1 MVSTTTKVD
10 TLAGTKPSSRR
21 RHDADLKA
29 RVVAACAEPGASV
42 AQVAMA
48 NGLNANLV
56 HKWRRGG
63 DRSPT
68 RPAAAFIELP
78 MPHVTGPAAPPDIR
92 IELRRGP
99 TTVSINWPSECAAE
113 CAVWLRELLK

>member
-1 MVSTTTKVD
+1 MD
-10 TLAGTKPSSRR
+10 TLPDAKPSSRR

-56 HKWRRGG
+56 HKWRRGVEP
-63 DRSPT
+63 SPT
-68 RPAAAFIELP
+68 KLAAAFIELP
-78 MPHVTGPAAPPDIR
+78 MPHVASPAPTRDIR
-92 IELRRGP
+92 VELRRGP
-99 TTVSINWPSECAAE
+99 TTVSINWPSECASE
-113 CAVWLRELLK
+113 CAAWLRELLR

>member
-1 MVSTTTKVD
+1 MD
-10 TLAGTKPSSRR
+10 TLQDAKPSTRR
-21 RHDADLKA
+21 RHGAELKA

-56 HKWRRGG
+56 HKWRR
-63 DRSPT
+63 DRRSVASPS
-68 RPAAAFIELP
+68 PVEFIELP
-78 MPHVTGPAAPPDIR
+78 RPHLGSPAQTPDIR

-99 TTVSINWPSECAAE
+99 TAVSINWPLECAAE
-113 CAVWLRELLK
+113 CAVWLRDLLK

>member
-1 MVSTTTKVD
+1 
-10 TLAGTKPSSRR
+10 LPEAKPSSRR

-56 HKWRRGG
+56 HKWRRGAE
-63 DRSPT
+63 PAT
-68 RPAAAFIELP
+68 PAAAFIELK
-78 MPHVTGPAAPPDIR
+78 MPHVASPAPTPDIR
-92 IELRRGP
+92 IEVRRGS
-99 TTVSINWPSECAAE
+99 TTVSINWPSGCAAE
-113 CAVWLRELLK
+113 CAVWLRELLR

>member
-1 MVSTTTKVD
+1 MVPTKNSD
-10 TLAGTKPSSRR
+10 TLPDAKPSTRR

-56 HKWRRGG
+56 HKWRRAGEPVAN
-63 DRSPT
+63 RA
-68 RPAAAFIELP
+68 AAAFIGLP
-78 MPHVTGPAAPPDIR
+78 MPHVESPAPTPEIR
-92 IELRRGP
+92 IELSRGP
-99 TTVSINWPSECAAE
+99 TAVSINWPSGCAAE
-113 CAVWLRELLK
+113 CAVWLRELLR